1 MQKTF
6 VKVSALAV
14 AMGLAAAANADV
26 SVPTMKGGFNV
37 SVEANYLKP
46 YGQDVSYGTK
56 EDSVTDFSGVISPVN
71 THTSSSF
78 LNEPKFKMGFGVNVG
93 FIFPNTGN
101 DVSVSYN
108 RYRNTAESDTAWN
121 NDSTTISADGKET
134 KKYYPEY
141 AASQMKIKQDQ
152 IDLLVGQYIN
162 VGSNLQMHL
171 KGGLSY
177 AKLSVD
183 TTKVGLT
190 PNSDKQPLDNYAQE
204 DLGSSFKGL
213 GPTLGLDT
221 VYGFGNTGFGITSGL
236 QASLLVGK
244 LDNTDNSKNG
254 FHNPVNGHVD
264 IYSTTYNNHPS
275 TSQVVP
281 GLAAKL
287 GLNYDHTLNDA
298 YKFSVEAGYQ
308 VKSYLNV
315 FGEENGLSNLT
326 LAGPYATFKLTAL

>member
-6 VKVSALAV
+6 LKLSTLAV
-14 AMGLAAAANADV
+14 AMGLAAAASADV
-26 SVPTMKGGFNV
+26 TVPNMKGGFNV
-37 SVEANYLKP
+37 NVEANYLQP
-46 YGQDVSYGTK
+46 YGLDVSYGSK
-56 EDSVTDFSGVISPVN
+56 EDSVTHELTGKTTN
-71 THTSSSF
+71 TNSFF

-101 DVSVSYN
+101 DVSLSYN
-108 RYRNTAESDTAWN
+108 RYRNTAESNAVWN
-121 NDSTTISADGKET
+121 NTSTTISVDGKKTERYT
-134 KKYYPEY
+134 PEY
-141 AASQMKIKQDQ
+141 AATQMKIKQDQ
-152 IDLLVGQYIN
+152 LDLLIGQYIN

-183 TTKVGLT
+183 ATTVGLT
-190 PNSDKQPLDNYAQE
+190 PIPELPPLDSYVQE
-204 DLGSSFKGL
+204 NSGSSFKGL

-221 VYGFGNTGFGITSGL
+221 VYAFGNTGFGITSGL

-244 LDNTDNSKNG
+244 LDNTDNSEHG
-254 FHNPVNGHVD
+254 FHDPVDGDVS
-264 IYSTTYNNHPS
+264 IYTTNYNNHPS

-315 FGEENGLSNLT
+315 IGEENNLSNLT